1 VPRRSASALTTLTS
15 LPPTPRLVPPEG
27 MAEDARQV
35 FLDIVLANDPTH
47 FKPSDMPLLLRYC
60 EAHAM
65 AARAAAAL
73 SAGPMVDGDGASPWV
88 SVYVAMTKTANA
100 LAMRLRLSPQ
110 ARQPNNPKRTPVVS
124 YYERMRLEDR

>member
-1 VPRRSASALTTLTS
+1 
-15 LPPTPRLVPPEG
+15 
-27 MAEDARQV
+27 MAEDVRQI

-47 FKPSDMPLLLRYC
+47 FKPSDMPLLCRYC

-73 SAGPMVDGDGASPWV
+73 FQAGAIVDGDGASPWV

-110 ARQPNNPKRTPVVS
+110 ARMPNNPKRPQQPVSV
-124 YYERMRLEDR
+124 YERMRSEREL